1 VIGTADEQVKVDVA
15 TTSTSKEVMSKTLHI
30 AKVFQPRWLQ
40 LYSWLEYDKKLNL
53 MTCSLCKSGN
63 KKNTFVSGTDNFRT
77 STLARH
83 VTSGDH
89 TILVMAGPRSRQF
102 EAAINK
108 ALTKEE
114 NGVIVAL
121 RTIYWITKESLPLSK
136 FQSTLQFLRD
146 LKTPNVENPLYAE
159 SIRGDVYNSNTGDL
173 LVSLY
178 SVPVD
183 GVVSPFT
190 FNGNAGG
197 YSIETT
203 VQYAGGDENATASD
217 TTSFTLRNRPVT
229 PPPSTGGGTDSG
241 GSTGGGG
248 GGRD

>member
-1 VIGTADEQVKVDVA
+1 MGGLIPEETASFTVSILFQNGKDDNA
-15 TTSTSKEVMSKTLHI
+15 TTITTTE
-30 AKVFQPRWLQ
+30 P
-40 LYSWLEYDKKLNL
+40 LNITPEMGVRNQVL
-53 MTCSLCKSGN
+53 MNYT
-63 KKNTFVSGTDNFRT
+63 T
-77 STLARH
+77 A
-83 VTSGDH
+83 
-89 TILVMAGPRSRQF
+89 TI
-102 EAAINK
+102 
-108 ALTKEE
+108 
-114 NGVIVAL
+114 
-121 RTIYWITKESLPLSK
+121 
-136 FQSTLQFLRD
+136 
-146 LKTPNVENPLYAE
+146 TPNVENPLYAE

-229 PPPSTGGGTDSG
+229 PPPSTGGGTDNG

-248 GGRD
+248 GGRA